1 MTLQNLTNSKRNKR
15 LPQIFLKELQGESQ
29 TQIAKDL
36 GVSRMTIWEDRQDPL
51 YLDLVLEFYEQYKG
65 KLRDFVENG
74 SDSFAMEALKELGRM
89 YRAGTTRR
97 VESKS
102 LSVEARVD
110 LGAGRVLAGELLE
123 GLSDSARAEVEALL
137 LEKAEE

>member
-1 MTLQNLTNSKRNKR
+1 M
-15 LPQIFLKELQGESQ
+15 
-29 TQIAKDL
+29 
-36 GVSRMTIWEDRQDPL
+36 
-51 YLDLVLEFYEQYKG
+51 YLDLIMEFYDEYKD
-65 KLRDFVENG
+65 KLRAFVEEG

-110 LGAGRVLAGELLE
+110 LGAGRVLAGELLG
-123 GLSDSARAEVEALL
+123 GLSDGARAEVEALL
-137 LEKAEE
+137 LEKKE